1 MQPRWPRAAQL
12 VAEAEEDILAYM
24 AFPYEHRT
32 RIYSTNPLER
42 LNKEVKRG
50 TNVVGIFPDEAAVV
64 RLIGALLSE
73 QADEWEVDR
82 PTSVRNRCAG

>member
-1 MQPRWPRAAQL
+1 L
-12 VAEAEEDILAYM
+12 EEDILAYM

-42 LNKEVKRG
+42 PNKEVKRR
-50 TNVVGIFPDEAAVV
+50 TNVVGIFPDGAAMV
-64 RLIGALLSE
+64 RLIGALLLE

-82 PTSVRNRCAG
+82 PTSVKNRCAG